1 MAAKKNGSRETP
13 FDELIRR
20 SVEAALTTWLSGSAM
35 RMGEDYVREVFK
47 DEEERAA
54 FRARVREQA
63 QRVLERLGK

>member
-47 DEEERAA
+47 DEEE
-54 FRARVREQA
+54 
-63 QRVLERLGK
+63 